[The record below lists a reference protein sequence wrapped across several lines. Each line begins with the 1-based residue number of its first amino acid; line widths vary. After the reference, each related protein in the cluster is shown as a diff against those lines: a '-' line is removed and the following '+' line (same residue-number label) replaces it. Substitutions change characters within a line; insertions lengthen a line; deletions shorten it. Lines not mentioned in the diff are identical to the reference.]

1 MQRNRQDPA
10 TQWLLVSGAVGAFG
24 FVIVALAAG
33 TVRPQ
38 YSPLYHHISAL
49 SLGEGGWIQVAN
61 FIVTGVLMLLCALG
75 LRRAL
80 ATGRGAV
87 WGPILIGAF
96 GLGLIA
102 AGVFVQDAAFGYPP
116 GAPAGIPETH
126 TIHGTLHNVAS
137 LVVFGALPAA
147 CVVFFRRFLASR
159 NRGWAAYS
167 LLTGFAVPAFIVI
180 SSVALFR
187 GGPAGLFQRLSVGA
201 GWLWVGLLAIR
212 LIGERRRIA
221 VSGERA
227 FEQPG

>member
-1 MQRNRQDPA
+1 MQRNLKDPA

-33 TVRPQ
+33 SVRPQ
-38 YSPLYHHISAL
+38 YNPLYHHISAL
-49 SLGEGGWIQVAN
+49 SLGEGGWIQITN
-61 FIVTGVLMLLCALG
+61 FIVTGVLLLFFALG

-80 ATGRGAV
+80 VTGSGAV

-102 AGVFVQDAAFGYPP
+102 AGVFVQDPAFGYPP
-116 GAPAGIPETH
+116 GAPAGIPEAH
-126 TIHGTLHNVAS
+126 TVHGTLHNVVS
-137 LVVFGALPAA
+137 LVVFGSLPAA
-147 CVVFFRRFLASR
+147 CFVFSRRFLASR

-167 LLTGFAVPAFIVI
+167 LLTGFAVLAFII
-180 SSVALFR
+180 MSSVVLFR

-212 LIGERRRIA
+212 LIRERRKIA
-221 VSGERA
+221 VAGERA
-227 FEQPG
+227 FVA